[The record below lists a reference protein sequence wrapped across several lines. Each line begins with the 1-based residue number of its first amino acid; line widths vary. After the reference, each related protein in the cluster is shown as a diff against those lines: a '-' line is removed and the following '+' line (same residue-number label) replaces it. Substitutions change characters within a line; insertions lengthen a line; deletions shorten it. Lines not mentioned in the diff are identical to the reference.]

1 MNDVLNLNNKK
12 EDSNSIDAIRKDV
25 VQKAREQVNKRKG
38 NNYVWG
44 RKGPDLFDCS
54 GLTKYVYNKAGLY
67 IPDGS
72 RFQAQYG
79 GLKPD
84 LRKKDLNRK

>member
-44 RKGPDLFDCS
+44 RKGPDLC
-54 GLTKYVYNKAGLY
+54 L
-67 IPDGS
+67 
-72 RFQAQYG
+72 
-79 GLKPD
+79 
-84 LRKKDLNRK
+84 